1 MKKTIE
7 LTPKSTKWIFI
18 FNGIVN
24 TFVGI
29 NTLLLGDGLNHW
41 IFLALAIL
49 LIVAGPLF
57 FIYGI
62 ILFNP
67 YGKIAPRVHID
78 EKVILIKSDLHKRA
92 HSIHWNTI
100 KEITY
105 KSFELDFLLVDNKS
119 EKITLPTS
127 ATISIN
133 IKKAI
138 REFAGAKQ
146 INIIGG

>member
-7 LTPKSTKWIFI
+7 LTPKSTKWIYI
-18 FNGIVN
+18 FNGIAN

-29 NTLLLGDGLNHW
+29 NTLLLGDVLNHW
-41 IFLALAIL
+41 IFLTIALSL
-49 LIVAGPLF
+49 VIVGPTS
-57 FIYGI
+57 FIYAI

-67 YGKIAPRVHID
+67 YGKIAPSVQID

-92 HSIHWNTI
+92 QSIQWESI

-105 KSFELDFLLVDNKS
+105 KSFELDFLLLDNKS

-127 ATISIN
+127 AAISID
-133 IKKAI
+133 IKKTI